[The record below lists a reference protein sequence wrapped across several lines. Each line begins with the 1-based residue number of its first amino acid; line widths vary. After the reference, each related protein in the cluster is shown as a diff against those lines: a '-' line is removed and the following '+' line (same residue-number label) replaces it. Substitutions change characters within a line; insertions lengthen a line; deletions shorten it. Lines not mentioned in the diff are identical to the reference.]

1 MTIELSILLSVLSV
15 GFAIIMGI
23 LGLRRNN
30 KNDDKAEAALLAT
43 MNTTLDRVARDVTEI
58 KGEIKDV
65 KCEVKDHGERLI
77 IVEQKVEVLQ
87 KTAFKGA

>member
-43 MNTTLDRVARDVTEI
+43 MNTTLDRVARDVAEI

>member
-30 KNDDKAEAALLAT
+30 KQDDKAEAAMLAT

-58 KGEIKDV
+58 KSEIKDV

>member
-58 KGEIKDV
+58 KSEIKDV

>member
-30 KNDDKAEAALLAT
+30 KQDDKAEAAMLAT
-43 MNTTLDRVARDVTEI
+43 MNATLNKVAGDVSEI
-58 KGEIKDV
+58 KSEIKDV